1 MAELKDAFTMFDKNG
16 DGMISLEE
24 FRQVLRAL
32 GQEPTDDE
40 LQMMMKSVDTD
51 QSGSVDFDE
60 FLAMMKAHLVA
71 EGDEPTEEEE
81 LRAVFQVFDQ
91 TKSGYITAADLK
103 SAMVNLGER
112 LTTEELQAMI
122 DAADIDGDGRI
133 DYNEFLQMMR
143 KK

>member
-1 MAELKDAFTMFDKNG
+1 MFDKNG

-60 FLAMMKAHLVA
+60 FLCMMKAHLIA
-71 EGDEPTEEEE
+71 EGAEPTEEEE

-91 TKSGYITAADLK
+91 NKNGYITAAELK
-103 SAMVNLGER
+103 SAMINLGER

-122 DAADIDGDGRI
+122 NAADIDGDGQI

>member
-1 MAELKDAFTMFDKNG
+1 
-16 DGMISLEE
+16 
-24 FRQVLRAL
+24 
-32 GQEPTDDE
+32 
-40 LQMMMKSVDTD
+40 MMMKSVDTD

-60 FLAMMKAHLVA
+60 FLCMMKAHLIA
-71 EGDEPTEEEE
+71 EGAEPTEEDE

-91 TKSGYITAADLK
+91 NKNGYITAAELK
-103 SAMVNLGER
+103 SAMINLGER

-122 DAADIDGDGRI
+122 NAADIDGDGQI

>member
-60 FLAMMKAHLVA
+60 FLCMMKAHLIA
-71 EGDEPTEEEE
+71 EGAEPTEEEE

-91 TKSGYITAADLK
+91 NKNGYITAAELK
-103 SAMVNLGER
+103 SAMINLGER

-122 DAADIDGDGRI
+122 NAADIDGDGQI

>member
-60 FLAMMKAHLVA
+60 FLCMMKAHLIA
-71 EGDEPTEEEE
+71 EGAEPTEEDE

-91 TKSGYITAADLK
+91 NKNGYITAAELK
-103 SAMVNLGER
+103 SAMINLGER

-122 DAADIDGDGRI
+122 NAADIDGDGQI